1 MTEVE
6 DRRKASP
13 ATNAKSFV
21 ERRKGDESRRNFP
34 RWKTLKG
41 AQIMWP
47 AGCPIECL
55 IHNLSEG
62 GACLEVHAPIPHD
75 KFDLVFESN
84 GARYSYQVVWRE
96 PPRIGVEFL

>member
-6 DRRKASP
+6 DRRKAS
-13 ATNAKSFV
+13 ATKAEGV
-21 ERRKGDESRRNFP
+21 IERRKGPETRRKFP

-41 AQIMWP
+41 GQIMWP
-47 AGCPIECL
+47 TGGPIECL
-55 IHNLSEG
+55 IRNLSEG

-84 GARYSYQVVWRE
+84 GARYSCQVVWRE
-96 PPRIGVEFL
+96 PPRLGVEFL